1 MGFRSIVAVAVMC
14 LASSEA
20 ATSGFLSA
28 MNSEYAELR
37 VVLANTT
44 KVLKE
49 SQAASKLA
57 TAPKPANVAAHE
69 DKAPAKEVAKPA
81 PAKEAAKP
89 AAAKPEAKPVAAKPV
104 AAKSEAKPAAGG
116 LAGLP
121 KHASK
126 AQEAMIIKQLTA
138 QEDALSKNLKDIKA
152 MVKKDKA
159 DAGSEGKLE
168 NMMKGKDLEMFK
180 GFDDFNKRANAKA
193 AIGAMDVLSKLKKVV
208 HFVKK
213 GALSGDKK
221 AADGLD
227 GVIKEMTGMVG
238 R

>member
-1 MGFRSIVAVAVMC
+1 MV
-14 LASSEA
+14 
-20 ATSGFLSA
+20 
-28 MNSEYAELR
+28 
-37 VVLANTT
+37 
-44 KVLKE
+44 KK
-49 SQAASKLA
+49 
-57 TAPKPANVAAHE
+57 
-69 DKAPAKEVAKPA
+69 D
-81 PAKEAAKP
+81 
-89 AAAKPEAKPVAAKPV
+89 
-104 AAKSEAKPAAGG
+104 
-116 LAGLP
+116 
-121 KHASK
+121 
-126 AQEAMIIKQLTA
+126 MIIKQLTA

-168 NMMKGKDLEMFK
+168 SMMKGKDLEMFK

-221 AADGLD
+221 ASDGLESVLKD
-227 GVIKEMTGMVG
+227 MTGMV